1 MTLIHSTEKQMMESQ
16 YTRLLSKGAL
26 KTGEDRRSKL
36 DLERGLEDVARR
48 IASLRREV
56 RRLEGDSLNPK
67 PMQDY
72 TVLDR

>member
-1 MTLIHSTEKQMMESQ
+1 MMESQ
-16 YTRLLSKGAL
+16 YTRLLSKGPL
-26 KTGEDRRSKL
+26 KTGEDRRNKL

-72 TVLDR
+72 TVLER